1 MPGSLKHL
9 ENRVAGIERVIVP
22 RSEIEDLLFADIQIY
37 GRAAI
42 DEEIQK
48 LGFNNVCERLRLIL
62 ASEEDAPI
70 LQDTFEIIREF
81 LQEVKQ

>member
-9 ENRVAGIERVIVP
+9 KNRVAGIERVIVP

-37 GRAAI
+37 GGAAI

-48 LGFNNVCERLRLIL
+48 LGFDNVCERLRLIL

-70 LQDTFEIIREF
+70 LQDTLEIIREF

>member
-1 MPGSLKHL
+1 MPRSLKHL

-22 RSEIEDLLFADIQIY
+22 KSEIEDLLFADIQIY

-48 LGFNNVCERLRLIL
+48 LGFDNVCERLRLML

>member
-48 LGFNNVCERLRLIL
+48 LVL
-62 ASEEDAPI
+62 
-70 LQDTFEIIREF
+70 
-81 LQEVKQ
+81 